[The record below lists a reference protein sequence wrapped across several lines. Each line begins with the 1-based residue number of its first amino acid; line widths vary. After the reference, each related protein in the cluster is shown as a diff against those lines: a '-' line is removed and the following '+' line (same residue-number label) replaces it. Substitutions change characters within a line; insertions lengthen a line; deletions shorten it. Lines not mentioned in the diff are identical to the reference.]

1 MHKEEIFGELLQ
13 RLAELG
19 IEPTNA
25 LEKLPAVVE
34 LREWA
39 CAVSTSMDEDDE
51 DIGELAAP
59 PATGEEQQVLAI

>member
-34 LREWA
+34 LREWSS
-39 CAVSTSMDEDDE
+39 AVSTSMDEDDE

-59 PATGEEQQVLAI
+59 PPTGEEQQVLAI